1 MTRHSSS
8 SHRPPLAAIL
18 VVPVVVATI
27 LALFAWPAA
36 KTGPRDLPVGV
47 AGPAAMGQQLAGQ
60 DGRFDVH
67 RYASESE
74 ARAAIE
80 DREVYG
86 ALVASPSGPKVLI
99 ASAASPAVAQMLTHA
114 AAETDAAVED
124 VVASTPA
131 GGALASSLLP
141 LVLAGLLTGALAA
154 GMTARPGRR
163 AAIVIGGSVLAGLAA
178 TGIVQG
184 WLDVVEGDWVA
195 NAAGLSLMVLAI
207 AALTAGLEALM
218 GKVGILV
225 TALTMVFIGNPFSA
239 VATGP
244 EMLPA
249 PAGVIGQ
256 LLPPGAGGNLLR
268 STGFF
273 DGAGAGEHIAV
284 LAGWAFVGLAA
295 LGLAALRRR
304 RPVVAAAPAVA

>member
-1 MTRHSSS
+1 MSRHSSS
-8 SHRPPLAAIL
+8 SSHRAPLAAIL
-18 VVPVVVATI
+18 AVPLVVAAI
-27 LALFAWPAA
+27 LTLFAWPTA
-36 KTGPRDLPVGV
+36 KVGPRDLPVGV
-47 AGPAAMGQQLAGQ
+47 SGPAAMQQRL
-60 DGRFDVH
+60 DDRFEVH
-67 RYASESE
+67 RYASASD

-86 ALVASPSGPKVLI
+86 AFVAGPDGPTVLI
-99 ASAASPAVAQMLTHA
+99 ASAAGPAVAQMLTHA
-114 AAETDAAVED
+114 AAEAGAGVED

-131 GGALASSLLP
+131 GGALATSLLP

-154 GMTARPGRR
+154 AMTASPGRR
-163 AAIVIGGSVLAGLAA
+163 AALVAGGSLLAGLAA

-207 AALTAGLEALM
+207 AALTAGLEALI
-218 GKVGILV
+218 GRAGILV
-225 TALTMVFIGNPFSA
+225 IALTMVFVGNPFAA

-244 EMLPA
+244 EMLPP
-249 PAGVIGQ
+249 PAGAIGQ

-273 DGAGAGEHIAV
+273 DGAGGGEHVAV
-284 LAGWAFVGLAA
+284 LAIWALAGLAA
-295 LGLAALRRR
+295 LAVAGVRRR
-304 RPVVAAAPAVA
+304 RPAPAAVPAPA